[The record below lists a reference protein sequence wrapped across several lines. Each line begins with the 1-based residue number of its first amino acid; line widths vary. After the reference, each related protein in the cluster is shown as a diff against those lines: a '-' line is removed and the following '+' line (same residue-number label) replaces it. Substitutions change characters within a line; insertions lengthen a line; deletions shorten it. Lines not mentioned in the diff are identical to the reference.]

1 MVEFRSADWAEKYF
15 SAQSGRTSSRVT
27 LSPSYTKQFS
37 SSIDQVAWPVQR
49 EDCRGKFQKKIFN
62 EAEEIASVNMGL
74 GTTILSSI
82 FSADLS
88 NVYCKVLYLMYA
100 ISTLL
105 FLVAGKASRVPKVTS
120 YFSSIVETLHDMQI
134 AVARAT
140 QLCRPNVRTIG

>member
-1 MVEFRSADWAEKYF
+1 MVEFRSAEWAEKYF
-15 SAQSGRTSSRVT
+15 SAQSGRTSSQVT
-27 LSPSYTKQFS
+27 LSPSYTKQFP

-62 EAEEIASVNMGL
+62 EAEEIASLNMGL
-74 GTTILSSI
+74 GTTILPLI

-88 NVYCKVLYLMYA
+88 NVYRKVLYLMYA

-105 FLVAGKASRVPKVTS
+105 FLAAGKASRVPKVTS

-134 AVARAT
+134 TVAGAT
-140 QLCRPNVRTIG
+140 QLCRPNVGTIG